1 MKISRLFLYGSIG
14 SLLLVAGCSQ
24 KSPQSGPQTTQ
35 PQPPT
40 AIFKVDA
47 DTAAS
52 IKGTIHYTGAK
63 PAPKRIDMSEDP
75 ACFEANHGK
84 RVFEESLL
92 IGHGNTLANA
102 FVYIEKGLEGKNF
115 AVPQTP
121 VVIDQRGC
129 WFHPRV
135 IGLQTNQPF
144 QVVNSD
150 PITHNIHP
158 MAHLN
163 REWNHSQG
171 PGDSPLNRKFAKPE
185 IMIPVKCN
193 IHSWMHAYIGVL
205 DHPYFAVSKEDGAFD
220 IPNLPPGTYTLAVWH
235 EKLGTL
241 EQQITINPGQDAVV
255 DFTYKG
261 K

>member
-1 MKISRLFLYGSIG
+1 MKISRLFLHGSIG

-24 KSPQSGPQTTQ
+24 KSPQSGPQAT
-35 PQPPT
+35 PLQPPT

-47 DTAAS
+47 ATAVS

-75 ACFEANHGK
+75 ACVEANHGK
-84 RVFEESLL
+84 RVLEQSLL
-92 IGHGNTLANA
+92 IGRGNTLANA

-115 AVPQTP
+115 AVPQTT

-171 PGDSPLNRKFAKPE
+171 PGDSSLNRKFVKPE

-205 DHPYFAVSKEDGAFD
+205 DHPYFSVSKEDGVFD
-220 IPNLPPGTYTLAVWH
+220 IPNLPPGTYTVAVWH

-241 EQQITINPGQDAVV
+241 EQQITINASQNAVV